1 MDPLSIFLKIA
12 VVLFLVVLNGFFVAA
27 EFAIVKVR
35 ATQIE
40 PLIASGIKRAK
51 IAQHVVAHLDA
62 YLSACQL
69 GITLASLG
77 LGWVGE
83 PLVAR
88 LIEPVLTGIGIT
100 QPALIGT
107 ISFTI
112 AFSIITFLHIVLG
125 ELAPKSLAIRQPQAV
140 TLRTAG
146 LLHVFFI
153 MFKPFIDGLNKA
165 AIYFMKLAGIPDVS
179 EAELAHSEEEL
190 RILLSDG
197 KMISSTGRG
206 ILLRAMELR
215 NRSVREVMVPRTE
228 VTFLSTDK
236 TIEENVRTALDHQF
250 TRYPLCKEN
259 LDHVIG
265 MIHLKDLFRLR
276 NETGEGSRLP
286 GIKREILFVPETM
299 PLERVLNLFLQ
310 KRVLMAIAV
319 DEYGGTAGL
328 VTLENVLEE
337 LVGEIRDEFDSE
349 PLMVHKLSDDEFV
362 VDGTMPLH
370 DFARTF
376 NIKPESR
383 DVVTVSGFV
392 THILGRVPE
401 RGAVFEA
408 GGWKGSVEEVEE
420 KKVKSLRLHK
430 HPRTK
435 EGPITP
441 ESGKTSGK

>member
-1 MDPLSIFLKIA
+1 MDPIAILFKIA
-12 VVLFLVVLNGFFVAA
+12 VVLFLVFLNGFFVAA

-35 ATQIE
+35 ATQIQ
-40 PLIASGIKRAK
+40 PLIASGVKRAK
-51 IAQHVVAHLDA
+51 VAQHVVTHLDA

-88 LIEPVLTGIGIT
+88 LIEPALTEFGIT
-100 QPALIGT
+100 QPALVAT

-125 ELAPKSLAIRQPQAV
+125 ELAPKSLAIRRPQAV
-140 TLRTAG
+140 TLRTAAP
-146 LLHVFFI
+146 LHAFFVL
-153 MFKPFIDGLNKA
+153 FKPFIAGLNNA

-190 RILLSDG
+190 RVLLSDG

-228 VTFLSTDK
+228 VTFLSTDR

-250 TRYPLCKEN
+250 TRYPLCEEN
-259 LDHVIG
+259 LDHIIG

-276 NETGEGSRLP
+276 NETGKGTRLP

-328 VTLENVLEE
+328 ITLENVLEE

-349 PLMVHKLSDDEFV
+349 PLMVQKLSDDEFV

-383 DVVTVSGFV
+383 DVVTVSGFA

-401 RGAVFEA
+401 PGALFEA
-408 GGWKGSVEEVEE
+408 GGWKATVEQVEEN
-420 KKVKSLRLHK
+420 KVKTLRLRK
-430 HPRTK
+430 QAKTK
-435 EGPITP
+435 EDQTKPDH
-441 ESGKTSGK
+441 